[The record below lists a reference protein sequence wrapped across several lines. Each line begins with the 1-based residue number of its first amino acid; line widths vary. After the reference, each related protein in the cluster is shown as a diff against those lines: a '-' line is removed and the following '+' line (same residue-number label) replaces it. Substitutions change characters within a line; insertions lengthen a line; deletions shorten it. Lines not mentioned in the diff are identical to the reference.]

1 MKSLVLKYRKYF
13 YTYLSTI
20 FQAIDNKQLKYNWL
34 ITNCECY
41 FCNKNIDKLFSQN
54 ILGFLEKSLQ
64 LLFQKKIHNLFGVFF
79 SI

>member
-41 FCNKNIDKLFSQN
+41 FCNKNIDKLFSQKYTW
-54 ILGFLEKSLQ
+54 ISGKELTAIISKEDSQF
-64 LLFQKKIHNLFGVFF
+64 IWCVF
-79 SI
+79 